1 MNKIDLVKVVADKT
15 GLTQKEVNSV
25 VDEML
30 TAIVADLARGN
41 EVALAS
47 FGKFVVKTRAARES
61 INPRTK
67 EVIKVPACR
76 AVAYKPAK
84 AIKEAVNKR
93 K

>member
-1 MNKIDLVKVVADKT
+1 MNKIELVKVVADKT
-15 GLTQKEVNSV
+15 GLTQKEVGAV

-30 TAIVADLARGN
+30 DAVIADLARGN
-41 EVALAS
+41 EVALAG

-67 EVIKVPACR
+67 EVIKVPACK
-76 AVAYKPAK
+76 KPAVK
-84 AIKEAVNKR
+84 LSASFKQLLK